1 MTSELS
7 ELRARA
13 QRVWLRWG
21 IPALVVVTSFLVTA
35 WIPILN
41 DSPYADLSGWY
52 TDHLHH
58 SFATWVFLKRGL
70 AVYTHPLG
78 ALPAGT
84 GWPFPREDWGNMPMT
99 YPPGVFAVFSPLVV
113 LAKILP
119 LSEHAFA
126 VLSVLYVLFLTH
138 LALFSVLRA
147 LEDSP
152 PGSRVAVAVF
162 VWMVFVQLGLEGFYD
177 AAFIGCGARAVSRLR
192 AKDGESA
199 LWWLGVA
206 VLLHFR
212 AIVFVPLA
220 LHTLLTVL
228 RGKPR
233 ATWPWATLAWL
244 GAAAAVCVATF
255 LLMYPATVDFR
266 AGHHRVLFDGG
277 VRVGLV
283 VVLGAVA
290 LAVAF
295 RAADGW
301 VASTVAV
308 CLGLAAVEVQDYWWH
323 AAVLFV
329 PPLLVG
335 VAREARHPSVA
346 RAILLGW
353 ACATMPLVWRD
364 SATQLFPELVKY
376 LHVGSEGQE

>member
-7 ELRARA
+7 ELAARA
-13 QRVWLRWG
+13 ERIWLRWG
-21 IPALVVVTSFLVTA
+21 TPAVVAVTSFVVTA

-41 DSPYADLSGWY
+41 DSPYADISGWY

-84 GWPFPREDWGNMPMT
+84 GWPFPREDWGNMPMA

-119 LSEHAFA
+119 LSEHGFA
-126 VLSVLYVLFLTH
+126 VLSVLYVLLLTH

-152 PGSRVAVAVF
+152 RGSRAAVAVF

-206 VLLHFR
+206 ALLHFR
-212 AIVFVPLA
+212 AIVFLPLA
-220 LHTLLTVL
+220 LYTLAAVL

-233 ATWPWATLAWL
+233 ATWPWATLAWVA
-244 GAAAAVCVATF
+244 AAAAVSVATF
-255 LLMYPATVDFR
+255 LLMYPATAGFR
-266 AGHHRVLFDGG
+266 ASHHRVLFDGG

-283 VVLGAVA
+283 VALGAVA

-301 VASTVAV
+301 VAATVAV

-335 VAREARHPSVA
+335 VAREARHASVA

-353 ACATMPLVWRD
+353 ACSTMPLVWRD

-376 LHVGSEGQE
+376 FRIGSEGRE

>member
-1 MTSELS
+1 MTAELP
-7 ELRARA
+7 EPGVQAR
-13 QRVWLRWG
+13 RVWPRWWT
-21 IPALVVVTSFLVTA
+21 AAVVAATSFVVTA
-35 WIPILN
+35 WIPIFN

-58 SFATWVFLKRGL
+58 SFATWMFLKRGL
-70 AVYTHPLG
+70 AVYTHQLG
-78 ALPAGT
+78 ALPAGS
-84 GWPFPREDWGNMPMT
+84 GWPFPREDWGNMPMA
-99 YPPGVFAVFSPLVV
+99 YPPGVFAVFFPLVV
-113 LAKILP
+113 VAKILP

-126 VLSVLYVLFLTH
+126 VLSVLYVLLLTH

-152 PGSRVAVAVF
+152 PGSRAAVAVF
-162 VWMVFVQLGLEGFYD
+162 VWMFFVQLGLEGFYD

-206 VLLHFR
+206 ALLHFR
-212 AIVFVPLA
+212 AIVLVPLA

-228 RGKPR
+228 GGKPR
-233 ATWPWATLAWL
+233 TTWPWTTLAWV
-244 GAAAAVCVATF
+244 AAAVAVSVASF
-255 LLMYPATVDFR
+255 LLMYPATADFR
-266 AGHHRVLFDGG
+266 ASHHRVLLDGG
-277 VRVGLV
+277 TRVGLV

-290 LAVAF
+290 LGVAF

-301 VASTVAV
+301 VAATVAV

-335 VAREARHPSVA
+335 VAREARHASVA

-353 ACATMPLVWRD
+353 ACSTMPLVWRD
-364 SATQLFPELVKY
+364 SATQLFPEIVKS
-376 LHVGSEGQE
+376 LRIGSEGRE